1 MGGVRGERGREKERG
16 REGSERERERERGG
30 RLNAMFVC
38 IFACKIDSEWNFKKK
53 EKKKEKRKK
62 EKKREGKKGGGGGG
76 GGLQSL
82 KVGIYQ
88 LQSNEAHCS
97 HSLEHNDPRSANAQS
112 AHKGVNQR
120 PKAVTQTQQQRPE
133 SPTVTL
139 TWHAS
144 KFKVPKLHQM
154 YK

>member
-1 MGGVRGERGREKERG
+1 
-16 REGSERERERERGG
+16 
-30 RLNAMFVC
+30 MFVC

-53 EKKKEKRKK
+53 KERKN
-62 EKKREGKKGGGGGG
+62 RERERGEEEKKGGGGGG
-76 GGLQSL
+76 GGGSGLQSL

-97 HSLEHNDPRSANAQS
+97 HNLEHNDARSANAQS
-112 AHKGVNQR
+112 AQKGVNQR

-133 SPTVTL
+133 SPTETL